1 MNKDNIKDIILEI
14 FIKHLGL
21 DKDYFSRYPDN
32 GDNLYIFKDLECDQI
47 SRFEILE
54 KIEKK
59 CGILVDDKDIIW
71 GNDLTIGE
79 YIESIY
85 KHIKNE

>member
-14 FIKHLGL
+14 FIRHLKL
-21 DKDYFSRYPDN
+21 DKDYFSRCPDN
-32 GDNLYIFKDLECDQI
+32 GDSLYIVKDLGCDQL

-59 CGILVDDKDIIW
+59 CGILIGDEDIIW
-71 GNDLTIGE
+71 GDDLTILE

>member
-1 MNKDNIKDIILEI
+1 MDKTHIREIILQI
-14 FIKHLGL
+14 FIQHLKL
-21 DKDYFSRYPDN
+21 DKNYFLRCPDN
-32 GDNLYIFKDLECDQI
+32 GDSLYIVKDLGCDQL

-59 CGILVDDKDIIW
+59 CGILIGDEDIIW
-71 GNDLTIGE
+71 GDDVTILE

>member
-1 MNKDNIKDIILEI
+1 MDKKHIKDIILEI
-14 FIKHLGL
+14 FIKHLKL
-21 DKDYFSRYPDN
+21 NKDYFSKYPDDGN
-32 GDNLYIFKDLECDQI
+32 NLYIVKDLMCDQLL
-47 SRFEILE
+47 RFEILE

-59 CGILVDDKDIIW
+59 CGILISDEDIIW
-71 GNDLTIGE
+71 GDDLTIGE

>member
-14 FIKHLGL
+14 FIKHLNL
-21 DKDYFSRYPDN
+21 DKDYFSRHPDN
-32 GDNLYIFKDLECDQI
+32 GDSLYIVKDLGCDQL

-59 CGILVDDKDIIW
+59 CGILIGDEDIIW
-71 GNDLTIGE
+71 GDDLTILE

>member
-1 MNKDNIKDIILEI
+1 MEQSYIENIVKEI

-21 DKDYFSRYPDN
+21 DKDYFSRYSDD
-32 GDNLYIFKDLECDQI
+32 GMNLYIVKDIGCDPL

-59 CGILVDDKDIIW
+59 CGILVSDEDIVW
-71 GNDLTIGE
+71 GNDLTLYQ

-85 KHIKNE
+85 KHIKKQ